1 MSYNRES
8 FGGSFSAPAMIP
20 SSDEWKGANF
30 SLPNNL
36 QKTVADNAAFL
47 DTAKNNLVGTYDENG
62 KLQSDGLLGRAINK
76 QNTEHLKEQQQKR
89 INEAKET
96 RNKAILGAISNIDA
110 LSLKKRDIDITNA
123 TGIPDAEQA
132 REQFTNAIQ
141 NMGFSSIEDFAN
153 THSEYSQGRIS
164 MGTPRYTQLKK
175 LFDSNPSFVSAALAI
190 YSADQ
195 NYNRKMLN
203 PLTEQDKIDSAILGL
218 ETGLYQNFD
227 AAQKDMNLR
236 DSNLVNKA
244 TLAAEL
250 GVQSKNAFINYV
262 GGKGN
267 PTTTSSPGYTSSSFR
282 QFSSKQTTA
291 NTTQQDNT
299 DTATTLPTNESSN
312 GQVTNSLDEKNLKN
326 YNFLPKTRDLIPNAM
341 NFDEDTGEY
350 EYLQTSSNLINSVN
364 QKDTYG
370 MLEPITELAR
380 NVHNYEQQADQDYQ
394 MLQQGKKP
402 NNIDNSYKLA
412 QNVIQSIENTQKEL
426 EDREKNILATNNKA
440 AIKEFNKEKR
450 SINSALNVVKRGY
463 LPVIE
468 NYEAVLKNKTNDNT
482 SDTPQSPTQDIAYDK
497 AIKGESL
504 DNIIK
509 DISNQ
514 NMKDGNYEILPNGEV
529 KPSQEVENLIK
540 IKQTSEEVMKAMPKS
555 SELGS
560 KSRVAI
566 PILAIAKIQL
576 DEGSYEDFKKQVLA
590 NKEALPTLSE
600 INANIKNNSMTS
612 TWKNLFGEF
621 YEGKGELLQK
631 DGKGISY
638 SKFVDGLTLFSKEF
652 AKVNKFDINEPT
664 FYYLANLVYSNIK
677 KD

>member
-1 MSYNRES
+1 
-8 FGGSFSAPAMIP
+8 
-20 SSDEWKGANF
+20 
-30 SLPNNL
+30 
-36 QKTVADNAAFL
+36 
-47 DTAKNNLVGTYDENG
+47 
-62 KLQSDGLLGRAINK
+62 
-76 QNTEHLKEQQQKR
+76 
-89 INEAKET
+89 
-96 RNKAILGAISNIDA
+96 
-110 LSLKKRDIDITNA
+110 
-123 TGIPDAEQA
+123 
-132 REQFTNAIQ
+132 
-141 NMGFSSIEDFAN
+141 
-153 THSEYSQGRIS
+153 

-175 LFDSNPSFVSAALAI
+175 LFDSNPNFVSAALAI

-262 GGKGN
+262 GGRGN
-267 PTTTSSPGYTSSSFR
+267 PTTTSSPGFTSGSFR
-282 QFSSKQTTA
+282 QFSSKQTTT

-299 DTATTLPTNESSN
+299 DTATTLPTNEPSN
-312 GQVTNSLDEKNLKN
+312 GQVKNSLDEKNLKN

-440 AIKEFNKEKR
+440 AITKSTNKIQFIKANKAAIKEFNKEKR

-482 SDTPQSPTQDIAYDK
+482 LDNPQSPTQDIAYDK

-529 KPSQEVENLIK
+529 RPSQEVENLIK

>member
-1 MSYNRES
+1 MNYNRES
-8 FGGSFSAPAMIP
+8 FGGRFSAPAMIP
-20 SSDEWKGANF
+20 NSNEWAGANF

-47 DTAKNNLVGTYDENG
+47 DTAKNNIVGTYDENG

-89 INEAKET
+89 MNEAKET

-203 PLTEQDKIDSAILGL
+203 PLTEQDKVDSAILGL

-250 GVQSKNAFINYV
+250 GVQSKNAFVNYV
-262 GGKGN
+262 GGRGN
-267 PTTTSSPGYTSSSFR
+267 SNTSSSGYTPSSFR
-282 QFSSKQTTA
+282 QFSSKQTTSNA
-291 NTTQQDNT
+291 TQQDNT
-299 DTATTLPTNESSN
+299 DTATTLPTNESPSS
-312 GQVTNSLDEKNLKN
+312 QVTNSLDEKNLKN
-326 YNFLPKTRDLIPNAM
+326 YNFLPKTRDLISNPM
-341 NFDEDTGEY
+341 NMNEEGEY

-370 MLEPITELAR
+370 MLEPMTELAR

-468 NYEAVLKNKTNDNT
+468 NYEAVLKNKSNDST
-482 SDTPQSPTQDIAYDK
+482 SDNPQSPTQDIAYDR

-590 NKEALPTLSE
+590 NKEKLPTLSE
-600 INANIKNNSMTS
+600 INANIKNNSITS
-612 TWKNLFGEF
+612 TWKNVFGDF
-621 YEGKGELLQK
+621 FEGEGELLQK

>member
-8 FGGSFSAPAMIP
+8 FGGRFSAPAMIP
-20 SSDEWKGANF
+20 SSNEWAGANF

-47 DTAKNNLVGTYDENG
+47 DSAKNNLVGTYDENG

-89 INEAKET
+89 MNEAKET

-262 GGKGN
+262 GGRGN
-267 PTTTSSPGYTSSSFR
+267 PTTTSSPGFTSSSFR

-299 DTATTLPTNESSN
+299 DTATTLPTNESSK

-341 NFDEDTGEY
+341 NFDENTGEY

-426 EDREKNILATNNKA
+426 EDR
-440 AIKEFNKEKR
+440 
-450 SINSALNVVKRGY
+450 
-463 LPVIE
+463 
-468 NYEAVLKNKTNDNT
+468 
-482 SDTPQSPTQDIAYDK
+482 
-497 AIKGESL
+497 
-504 DNIIK
+504 
-509 DISNQ
+509 
-514 NMKDGNYEILPNGEV
+514 
-529 KPSQEVENLIK
+529 
-540 IKQTSEEVMKAMPKS
+540 
-555 SELGS
+555 
-560 KSRVAI
+560 
-566 PILAIAKIQL
+566 
-576 DEGSYEDFKKQVLA
+576 
-590 NKEALPTLSE
+590 
-600 INANIKNNSMTS
+600 
-612 TWKNLFGEF
+612 
-621 YEGKGELLQK
+621 
-631 DGKGISY
+631 
-638 SKFVDGLTLFSKEF
+638 
-652 AKVNKFDINEPT
+652 
-664 FYYLANLVYSNIK
+664 
-677 KD
+677 